1 MLRKFIRKI
10 EGINPW
16 HFLWIAVVFSEVF
29 TLIMN
34 CILSLIWWGHISI
47 DLLLIG
53 SIDAFIVALL
63 VSIII
68 IYFLSRIKE
77 SNTTNRHLSQEV
89 KALRGILPICSNCN
103 SIRDKEGLWKG
114 IEKYIR
120 QHSEAEFTHSICP
133 DCVRELYPDMA
144 NKILAKEEH
153 KSK

>member
-1 MLRKFIRKI
+1 MLRKFIQKI

-16 HFLWIAVVFSEVF
+16 HFLWISIFFSELF

-34 CILSLIWWGHISI
+34 CILSLLWWDHISI

-63 VSIII
+63 VSIIL
-68 IYFLSRIKE
+68 IYFVSRIKE
-77 SNTTNRHLSQEV
+77 ANIINRHLSQEI
-89 KALRGILPICSNCN
+89 KALKGILPICSNCN
-103 SIRDKEGLWKG
+103 SIRDDKGLWSG
-114 IEKYIR
+114 FEKYVR

-144 NKILAKEEH
+144 NKILAKEDH

>member
-1 MLRKFIRKI
+1 MLRKFIQKI
-10 EGINPW
+10 ERINPW
-16 HFLWIAVVFSEVF
+16 HFLWISIVFSELF

-34 CILSLIWWGHISI
+34 CILSFLWWDHISI

-63 VSIII
+63 VSMIV
-68 IYFLSRIKE
+68 IYFVSRIKE
-77 SNTTNRHLSQEV
+77 ANIANRHLSQEV

-103 SIRDKEGLWKG
+103 SIRDNEGLWNG
-114 IEKYIR
+114 FEKYVR
-120 QHSEAEFTHSICP
+120 KHSGAEFTHSICP

-144 NKILAKEEH
+144 DKILAKEGH